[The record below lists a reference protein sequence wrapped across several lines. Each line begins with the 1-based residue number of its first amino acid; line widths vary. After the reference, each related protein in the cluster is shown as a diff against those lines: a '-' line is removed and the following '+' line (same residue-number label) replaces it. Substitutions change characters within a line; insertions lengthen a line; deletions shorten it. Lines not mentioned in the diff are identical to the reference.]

1 MRMNSPRRA
10 GALEEKGMK
19 NKRILCFGDSNT
31 WGWMPLKA
39 TRYPDDVRWTGVM
52 AAELGEGYTVIE
64 DGISGRLTATDD
76 PYHPYFNGRTALP
89 YSLLSS
95 YPLDLV
101 ILFLGTNDIKYT
113 EPYRAANGIEA
124 LISDVRNA
132 TVRFDSY
139 SPMYEGEPKILVVLP
154 TAIGPDIARV
164 NPTSDL
170 RWAYERSLELGPA
183 IRKMADLYGVET
195 LNAADFAAPSET
207 DAVHFTAEGHHAL
220 GVAMARKVRE
230 MLG

>member
-1 MRMNSPRRA
+1 
-10 GALEEKGMK
+10 MK
-19 NKRILCFGDSNT
+19 KRILCFGDSNT

-39 TRYPDDVRWTGVM
+39 TRYPADVRWTGVM
-52 AAELGEGYTVIE
+52 QAALGDDYTVIE

-89 YSLLSS
+89 YSMLAS

-124 LISDVRNA
+124 LISDVKNA
-132 TVRFDSY
+132 TARFDSY
-139 SPMYEGEPKILVVLP
+139 SPIWEKEPKILVILP
-154 TAIGPDIARV
+154 TPIGPDIQKV

-170 RWAYERSLELGPA
+170 RYAYERSLQLGPE
-183 IRKMADLYGVET
+183 IRRMAELYNVEW
-195 LNAADFAAPSET
+195 LDAAEFTGPSET
-207 DAVHFTAEGHHAL
+207 DAVHFTPEGHHAL
-220 GVAMARKVRE
+220 GLAIADKVRE